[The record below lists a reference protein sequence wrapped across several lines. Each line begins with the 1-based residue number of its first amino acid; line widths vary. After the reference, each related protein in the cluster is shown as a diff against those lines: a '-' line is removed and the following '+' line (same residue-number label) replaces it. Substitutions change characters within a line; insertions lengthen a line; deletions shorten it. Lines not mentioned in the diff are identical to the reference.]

1 MKKRALSIV
10 ASPVLPVVGL
20 VSVGVATLLKKT
32 KKNTRGD
39 DDFAKQMG
47 MEAVLFK

>member
-1 MKKRALSIV
+1 MRKKALNSV
-10 ASPVLPVVGL
+10 VSPVLPVVGL

-39 DDFAKQMG
+39 DDLQNR
-47 MEAVLFK
+47 